1 MPAFWTSAVTV
12 RRVVSSFK
20 NVDHAHFRSSRRGK
34 LIAAAVGAGIAVA
47 VKRNV
52 FLALKAPSF
61 APRPFNFKF
70 GVLSDAALT
79 H

>member
-34 LIAAAVGAGIAVA
+34 LIASAVGAGIAVA

-61 APRPFNFKF
+61 AVRPFNFKLC
-70 GVLSDAALT
+70 VLGDAALT